1 MGNKFLNLITAP
13 FIILMVLKGA
23 VAFGNPITA
32 ANARNASATSERSIA
47 GFIDE
52 SLTNVH
58 SVGFGIG
65 ETYLSGDLGKYGES
79 NITMDLLYSYAATES
94 FDFVADLHRS
104 SHEGKS
110 KSATI
115 SGLSLGIRGK
125 IFSYDSLGPYV
136 QGGLG
141 FYRPSWKSYD
151 PASQNLSTSE
161 TRTVFGWNIGMGTEL
176 RLNNHFSV
184 GGLLAWHDPF
194 DVKQSSAPS
203 VEGAY
208 LKFLVTTMY
217 SF

>member
-1 MGNKFLNLITAP
+1 
-13 FIILMVLKGA
+13 MVLKGA

-32 ANARNASATSERSIA
+32 ANARNSSATSERSIA
-47 GFIDE
+47 TFIDE
-52 SLTNVH
+52 TLTNVH

-65 ETYLSGDLGKYGES
+65 ETYLAGNFGQYGES

-104 SHEGKS
+104 NHQGKS
-110 KSATI
+110 KSVTI
-115 SGLSLGIRGK
+115 SGIGLGIRGK
-125 IFSYDSLGPYV
+125 IFTFDSLYPYV

-151 PASQNLSTSE
+151 SVTENLITSE
-161 TRTVFGWNIGMGTEL
+161 SQTVFGWHVGMGTEL
-176 RLNNHFSV
+176 RLNNHFSF

-194 DVKQSSAPS
+194 DVKQSAGPS

-208 LKFLVTTMY
+208 LKFLITTMY